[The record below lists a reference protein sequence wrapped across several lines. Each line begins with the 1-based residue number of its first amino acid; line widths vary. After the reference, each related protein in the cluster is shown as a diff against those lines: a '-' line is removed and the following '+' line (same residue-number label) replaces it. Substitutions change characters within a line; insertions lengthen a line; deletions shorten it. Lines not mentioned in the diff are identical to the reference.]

1 MMELEKYKVCPE
13 CGKHNAPN
21 LLECRFC
28 EADLTGCKIVDKT
41 TETAEPAKQEQAVST
56 EEKTALVRICD
67 CGAENAPQARKCKAC
82 GEDISDVIPA
92 RVPVAEK
99 RPFIYELRSVDGS
112 FSVSLDQVVTVIGRE
127 AQLKEYLSSKVYVS
141 RQHAKLTVVAEKVF
155 IENLS
160 QTNKTFLNNEEI
172 SSETPTAVNNGDE
185 IGLGGKVINGTRQE
199 NAAYFVFQVKA

>member
-1 MMELEKYKVCPE
+1 M
-13 CGKHNAPN
+13 
-21 LLECRFC
+21 
-28 EADLTGCKIVDKT
+28 
-41 TETAEPAKQEQAVST
+41 
-56 EEKTALVRICD
+56 
-67 CGAENAPQARKCKAC
+67 
-82 GEDISDVIPA
+82 
-92 RVPVAEK
+92 
-99 RPFIYELRSVDGS
+99 
-112 FSVSLDQVVTVIGRE
+112 SLDQVVTVIGRE

-185 IGLGGKVINGTRQE
+185 IGLGGKVINGARQE

>member
-1 MMELEKYKVCPE
+1 MELEKYKVCPE

-41 TETAEPAKQEQAVST
+41 TEAAEPAKQEQPVSA
-56 EEKTALVRICD
+56 EEKTVLVRICD

-82 GEDISDVIPA
+82 GEDISDIIPE
-92 RVPVAEK
+92 RVALAEK
-99 RPFIYELRSVDGS
+99 RPFTYELSSVDGS

-141 RQHAKLTVVAEKVF
+141 RQHAKMTVVAEKLF
-155 IENLS
+155 IQNLS
-160 QTNKTFLNNEEI
+160 RTNKTFVNNEEI

>member
-1 MMELEKYKVCPE
+1 MELTKYKVCPE

-28 EADLTGCKIVDKT
+28 EADLTGCKVVDKATKTVAPASEEKPATT
-41 TETAEPAKQEQAVST
+41 TERNV
-56 EEKTALVRICD
+56 LVRICD

-82 GEDISDVIPA
+82 GEDISDIIPE
-92 RVPVAEK
+92 RVSVVEK
-99 RPFIYELRSVDGS
+99 RPFTYELRSVDGS

-160 QTNKTFLNNEEI
+160 QTNKTFVNNEEVPG
-172 SSETPTAVNNGDE
+172 ETPTAVHNGDE

-199 NAAYFVFQVKA
+199 NAAYFVFRVKA

>member
-1 MMELEKYKVCPE
+1 MELTKYKVCPE

-28 EADLTGCKIVDKT
+28 EADLTGCKVVDKATKSVAPASEEKPATT
-41 TETAEPAKQEQAVST
+41 TERNV
-56 EEKTALVRICD
+56 LVRICD

-82 GEDISDVIPA
+82 GEDISDIIPE
-92 RVPVAEK
+92 RVSVVEK
-99 RPFIYELRSVDGS
+99 RPFTYELRSVDGS

-160 QTNKTFLNNEEI
+160 QTNKTFLNNEEVPG
-172 SSETPTAVNNGDE
+172 ETPTPVHNGDE

>member
-41 TETAEPAKQEQAVST
+41 TETAEPAKQKQAVST

-82 GEDISDVIPA
+82 GEDI
-92 RVPVAEK
+92 
-99 RPFIYELRSVDGS
+99 
-112 FSVSLDQVVTVIGRE
+112 
-127 AQLKEYLSSKVYVS
+127 
-141 RQHAKLTVVAEKVF
+141 
-155 IENLS
+155 
-160 QTNKTFLNNEEI
+160 
-172 SSETPTAVNNGDE
+172 
-185 IGLGGKVINGTRQE
+185 
-199 NAAYFVFQVKA
+199 